1 MTIYKNHYAQKIHEI
16 IAPVLGELMAKGS
29 LRAQCKN
36 LGITE
41 ESIQQKD
48 LPALSEKLKK
58 GLVLFLG
65 TEGSMLIASKI
76 TML

>member
-1 MTIYKNHYAQKIHEI
+1 MTIYKNQYAQKIYEI
-16 IAPVLGELMAKGS
+16 IVPVLGELMAKGS
-29 LRAQCKN
+29 LRAQCNN

-41 ESIQQKD
+41 DSIQQKD

-58 GLVLFLG
+58 GLVIFLG

-76 TML
+76 RKL